1 MAAAA
6 KKTLVQLYNEN
17 RYVDIYK
24 QYKDSQLK
32 PDSLVEIRKGS
43 IKVCDSD
50 ALFMLLCRSIMDMT
64 WYDDQRKVTDFFRL
78 RDCWMPTEEDATV
91 VNLTALEM
99 LNCVRGAEF
108 LLCSDLF
115 TIKRDDVFIQRFKEF
130 LKLMKARIYFLC
142 SRELPVSIM
151 DANEMYCQ
159 EVFMEKAKDQESSN
173 ADYESDDELVVKKI
187 HIEDLSEFVTK
198 KAKVTWEYIFEINT
212 MLTAM
217 DNILL
222 KFGDRVYS
230 EAPPSLVG
238 RIRKISLDPIRRHIF
253 QKCRDLNEDDL
264 VKSRRI
270 YYQDLICMDSYR
282 RIYKRRF
289 PHDFKAASRAVLVS
303 KDPELLDEHI
313 PTSYLDII
321 TEASDKGIKEEMKR
335 INTDALFFKWCGQF
349 PNEDP
354 TLVVAEFIHRDVL
367 RNHWVVRYENYY
379 YRATS
384 YTASFALLR
393 ALMRWKNK
401 SSIIKK
407 VDTAKFDELFF
418 PS

>member
-1 MAAAA
+1 
-6 KKTLVQLYNEN
+6 
-17 RYVDIYK
+17 
-24 QYKDSQLK
+24 
-32 PDSLVEIRKGS
+32 
-43 IKVCDSD
+43 
-50 ALFMLLCRSIMDMT
+50 
-64 WYDDQRKVTDFFRL
+64 
-78 RDCWMPTEEDATV
+78 
-91 VNLTALEM
+91 
-99 LNCVRGAEF
+99 
-108 LLCSDLF
+108 
-115 TIKRDDVFIQRFKEF
+115 
-130 LKLMKARIYFLC
+130 
-142 SRELPVSIM
+142 
-151 DANEMYCQ
+151 
-159 EVFMEKAKDQESSN
+159 
-173 ADYESDDELVVKKI
+173 
-187 HIEDLSEFVTK
+187 
-198 KAKVTWEYIFEINT
+198 

-335 INTDALFFKWCGQF
+335 IKTDALFFKWCGQF

-354 TLVVAEFIHRDVL
+354 TLVVAEFIHRDVCL
-367 RNHWVVRYENYY
+367 LY
-379 YRATS
+379 TS
-384 YTASFALLR
+384 DAADDAPR
-393 ALMRWKNK
+393 
-401 SSIIKK
+401 
-407 VDTAKFDELFF
+407 V
-418 PS
+418 